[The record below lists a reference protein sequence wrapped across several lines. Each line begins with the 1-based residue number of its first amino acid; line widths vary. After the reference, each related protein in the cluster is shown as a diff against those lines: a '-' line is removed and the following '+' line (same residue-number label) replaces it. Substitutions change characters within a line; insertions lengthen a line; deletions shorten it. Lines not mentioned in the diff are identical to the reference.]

1 MNEKYGCIGEHLK
14 HSFSKE
20 IHNALADYDYK
31 IIEIPKDE
39 LDFFM
44 EKKDFKAIN
53 VTIPYKERV
62 IPHLDEI
69 DQHAKLIGA
78 VNTIVNRDGA
88 LFGYNT
94 DFYGMTSLLSH
105 AKIDPKNKKVAILG
119 SGGTAKTAYA
129 VLKALCAKE
138 ILTVSRTKKERQNIT
153 YDELYK
159 EHTDVEIIINTTP
172 VGMYPNIFD
181 SPVDIDRFPKLSGVI
196 DAIYNPN
203 STPLILAAKA
213 KNIPAEGGLFML
225 VAQAVR
231 ASEIFIDTKYAPD
244 VLESVFNEILSQKK
258 NIVLTGMPGAGKST
272 VGNILAKKLG
282 RTFFDTDTLIEARAG
297 KPILKIFAED
307 GEDAFRDIETAVIKD
322 VSDKC
327 GCIIATGG
335 GAILREKNVNAL
347 SENGKIYFIDR
358 PLESLIPT
366 NDRPLSNDRESITKR
381 YNERYSIYC
390 KTADVKISAPN
401 NAEEVAN
408 LILGD
413 FFNEDIRN

>member
-1 MNEKYGCIGEHLK
+1 MEKYGCIGEHLK

-39 LDFFM
+39 LDSFM
-44 EKKDFKAIN
+44 VKKDFKAIN
-53 VTIPYKERV
+53 VTIPYKEKV

-78 VNTIVNRDGA
+78 VNTIVNRDGK

-105 AKIDPKNKKVAILG
+105 AKIDAKNKKAAILG

-129 VLKALCAKE
+129 VLKALNAKE
-138 ILTVSRTKKERQNIT
+138 ILTVSRTKKEDINIT
-153 YDELYK
+153 YNELYK
-159 EHTDVEIIINTTP
+159 DHTDVEIIINTTP

-181 SPVDIDRFPKLSGVI
+181 SPIDIDCFPKLSGVI
-196 DAIYNPN
+196 DAIYNPIC
-203 STPLILAAKA
+203 TPLILSAKA

-231 ASEIFIDTKYAPD
+231 ASEIFIDTKYSPT
-244 VLESVFNEILSQKK
+244 VLESVFNKILNQKK

-282 RTFFDTDTLIEARAG
+282 RTFYDTDKLIEARAG
-297 KPILKIFAED
+297 KNIPQIFAED
-307 GEDAFRDIETAVIKD
+307 GEEAFRDIESAVICD

-335 GAILREKNVNAL
+335 GAILRQKNVNAL
-347 SENGKIYFIDR
+347 SENGKVYFIDR
-358 PLESLIPT
+358 PLEALIPT
-366 NDRPLSNDRESITKR
+366 DDRPLSNNRESITKR

-390 KTADVKISAPN
+390 STADVKISAPN

-413 FFNEDIRN
+413 FCNEDIRN